1 MLESGELFHVGI
13 RVPDI
18 DRAMD
23 DLAGHAAGGWAKPQH
38 RQQPVWLPGT
48 GSTELNL
55 RFTYSSAG
63 PVRLELLQ
71 GPAGS
76 VWAGDDVPGP
86 HHLGY
91 WVDDVAGA
99 TERLLARGW
108 SLEAASQA
116 PEDGYGAFTYVRSP
130 SGVLVEPVSSLVRP
144 AFEQWWAGGDL

>member
-1 MLESGELFHVGI
+1 MFDSGELFHVGI

-18 DRAMD
+18 EKAMGDLGD
-23 DLAGHAAGGWAKPQH
+23 DGGGGWAKLQH
-38 RQQPVWLPGT
+38 RQQPVWLPGV
-48 GSTELNL
+48 GDAELEL

-76 VWAGDDVPGP
+76 IWAGDEVPGP

-91 WVDDVAGA
+91 WVDDVAA
-99 TERLLARGW
+99 TTERLLDRGW
-108 SLEAASQA
+108 TLEAASRA
-116 PEDGYGAFTYVRSP
+116 PDDGYGAFTYVRSP
-130 SGVLVEPVSSLVRP
+130 SGVLVEPVSTVVRP